1 MYVYNVRTLI
11 TYYFLTFALQI
22 LFLKTTEGSCH
33 VHTQGN
39 QVPRGKASAGLKVWD
54 AAIRGPEDS
63 GDTPPNRETQAAGPG
78 QWADP
83 SHIQVEAD
91 RLTG

>member
-1 MYVYNVRTLI
+1 M
-11 TYYFLTFALQI
+11 
-22 LFLKTTEGSCH
+22 KTTVGSCY

-54 AAIRGPEDS
+54 AAIRGQEDS
-63 GDTPPNRETQAAGPG
+63 GDAPPNRETQAGGPG

-83 SHIQVEAD
+83 SHIQVTVEAS
-91 RLTG
+91 RLTIKCDYTKLTLSV